1 MIVQLVPLKK
11 LAWFYTITMQQPEG
25 WSPLLLFSKKE
36 SGPSPYQATMAG
48 ISAKITIRDGVNNS
62 WIDGEL
68 HFYTAGAS
76 TGGLVDRM
84 VIDKEGNVGIGGTPT
99 TLLDVNGDTT
109 IRGNLGIIGNTG
121 VISPQNSG
129 AGYLKIQGGGT
140 NNGGAIEFRGG
151 GNSGDLRF
159 FTGTSGAGTK
169 NADYFCWK
177 CCDWEWDYA

>member
-1 MIVQLVPLKK
+1 MIVQRSPQAGLVLYNND
-11 LAWFYTITMQQPEG
+11 ATAGG

-48 ISAKITIRDGVNNS
+48 ISAKSPSGTGVNNS

-151 GNSGDLRF
+151 NSGDLRF
-159 FTGTSGAGTK
+159 FTGLQVQGQKECGLLQL
-169 NADYFCWK
+169 K
-177 CCDWEWDYA
+177 C